1 MPKYLRPEE
10 IVHIKEERRKT
21 APSKNEV
28 YRVLSLL
35 RQFQIHIRKE
45 DIPEFDNVQQLDFWR
60 KQMIKKKL
68 ATV

>member
-45 DIPEFDNVQQLDFWR
+45 DVPEFNNVQQLDFWR

>member
-28 YRVLSLL
+28 YRVLSIL

-45 DIPEFDNVQQLDFWR
+45 DILEFDNIQQLDFWR
-60 KQMIKKKL
+60 KQMIKEKL

>member
-28 YRVLSLL
+28 YRVLSIL
-35 RQFQIHIRKE
+35 RQFQIHIRRE
-45 DIPEFDNVQQLDFWR
+45 DVPEFDNIQQLDFWR

>member
-28 YRVLSLL
+28 YRVLSIL

>member
-28 YRVLSLL
+28 YRVLSIL

-45 DIPEFDNVQQLDFWR
+45 DIPEFDNIQQLDFWR
-60 KQMIKKKL
+60 KQMIKEKL

>member
-28 YRVLSLL
+28 YRVLSIL

-60 KQMIKKKL
+60 KQMIEKKL

>member
-68 ATV
+68 ATA

>member
-28 YRVLSLL
+28 YRVLSIL
-35 RQFQIHIRKE
+35 RQFQIHIHKE

>member
-28 YRVLSLL
+28 YRVLSIL

-45 DIPEFDNVQQLDFWR
+45 DVPEFDNVQQLDFWR

>member
-10 IVHIKEERRKT
+10 IVHIKEERRKI

-28 YRVLSLL
+28 YRVLSIL

>member
-1 MPKYLRPEE
+1 MPKYLKPEE

-28 YRVLSLL
+28 YRVLSIL

>member
-28 YRVLSLL
+28 YRVLSIL

-45 DIPEFDNVQQLDFWR
+45 DIPEFDNVQQLDFWH
-60 KQMIKKKL
+60 KQMIKEKL

>member
-28 YRVLSLL
+28 YRVLSIL

-60 KQMIKKKL
+60 KQMIKEKL

>member
-1 MPKYLRPEE
+1 MPKYLKPEE
-10 IVHIKEERRKT
+10 IVHINEERRKT

-28 YRVLSLL
+28 YRVLSIL

>member
-10 IVHIKEERRKT
+10 IVHIKEEKRKT

-28 YRVLSLL
+28 YRVLSIL

-60 KQMIKKKL
+60 KQMIKEKL